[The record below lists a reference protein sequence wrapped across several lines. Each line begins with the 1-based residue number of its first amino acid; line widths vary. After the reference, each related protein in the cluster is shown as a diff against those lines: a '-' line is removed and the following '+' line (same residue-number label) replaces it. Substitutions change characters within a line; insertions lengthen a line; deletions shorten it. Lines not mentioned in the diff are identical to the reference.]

1 MLAAHLFDSP
11 VQPTAKP
18 SATVKPT
25 RTPRATATPDLGAFI
40 SPLSTPTPFA
50 RAPLA
55 LNARVYLPLVRR
67 DPTPIKYGWKGMTH
81 PWQAEWLC
89 QGPCKDPAGN
99 NFWGIKADWWY
110 NWLHNEANTAN
121 AMSAASTLAMLEAK
135 LPYPDYVP
143 MVWCMADVGAG
154 PTPSQVAEL
163 ARRYPGRAWLI
174 FNEADHYDHSGQ
186 CGENIFG
193 KYPSYYTSSNWQG
206 LGQYLAQQYLQYRNA
221 IKAADPTARVF
232 APACL
237 QLPMPTLQGLE
248 WGDRSIGIWNGF
260 LDGLGGALLDGIAVH
275 AYPSNPSTRHTG
287 CAGFLDPPCAQRAL
301 GDAYR
306 FFQGTDGSPSRNH
319 HPAYT
324 RNTSIWITEI
334 GVLDNAISWVQTRDG
349 FEQPM
354 LTWFQN
360 NVATG
365 QPREWINTVAWYTTY
380 DSSNIST
387 NVFDATRP
395 GTLTAVGER
404 WKAAACDGCACPGP
418 DCP

>member
-1 MLAAHLFDSP
+1 M
-11 VQPTAKP
+11 
-18 SATVKPT
+18 
-25 RTPRATATPDLGAFI
+25 PRGTATSDLGAFI
-40 SPLSTPTPFA
+40 SPLSTPTPA
-50 RAPLA
+50 RRTSGTLQR
-55 LNARVYLPLVRR
+55 RVWLPLITNPLR
-67 DPTPIKYGWKGMTH
+67 YGWKGMTH
-81 PWQAEWLC
+81 PWQAESLC

-110 NWLHNEANTAN
+110 NWLYNEANTAN

-186 CGENIFG
+186 CGEKISG
-193 KYPSYYTSSNWQG
+193 SYPFYRDSNWQG
-206 LGQYLAQQYLQYRNA
+206 LGQYLAQQFLLYRNA
-221 IKAADPTARVF
+221 IKAADPTARIF
-232 APACL
+232 APALL

-260 LDGLGGALLDGIAVH
+260 LDGLGGALFDGIAVH

-287 CAGFLDPPCAQRAL
+287 CAGFLDPPCVQRAL

-319 HPAYT
+319 HPEYT
-324 RNTSIWITEI
+324 RSKTIWITEI
-334 GVLDNAISWVQTRDG
+334 GVLDNTILWAQTSVD

-365 QPREWINTVAWYTTY
+365 QPREWINAVAWYTTY
-380 DSSNIST
+380 DSGKIST
-387 NVFDATRP
+387 NAFDATRP
-395 GTLTAVGER
+395 GTLTAVGVR
-404 WKAAACDGCACPGP
+404 WKEATCDRCACPGP